1 MTRSVSLAGQTFLG
15 AGRSLLQKSG
25 LARET
30 TGAYKGKE
38 RATNRI
44 IGA

>member
-1 MTRSVSLAGQTFLG
+1 MTSKGQTVIEVV
-15 AGRSLLQKSG
+15 A
-25 LARET
+25 
-30 TGAYKGKE
+30 GAYKGKE

>member
-1 MTRSVSLAGQTFLG
+1 MKLAKLVIKIAAPVFL
-15 AGRSLLQKSG
+15 LHTILP
-25 LARET
+25 
-30 TGAYKGKE
+30 GAYKGKE